1 MSGKNKTNFSSKL
14 WRLLVRIYYFMSHVW
29 GATLNFLIQKVET
42 FVHLLSVQ
50 ETEFFWS
57 KNWNFCT
64 FTSCEGNW
72 IFLIQKMW
80 TFLHLLPVKTIM
92 IHLGRPGRTWDSWV
106 AWGIFL
112 PKEQTNIYF
121 SFVGFIYSVD
131 LLVWRHTFSCCMLF
145 IKLKVSGSPIDQ
157 HITLIEKFNLTLAS
171 FNWESIQ

>member
-1 MSGKNKTNFSSKL
+1 MESSLPHFHSTLMACLICFSWLEQNQFQFKIMKAIEYTIL
-14 WRLLVRIYYFMSHVW
+14 CHMCEARHWI
-29 GATLNFLIQKVET
+29 FLIQKVET

-145 IKLKVSGSPIDQ
+145 I
-157 HITLIEKFNLTLAS
+157 
-171 FNWESIQ
+171 